1 MTPKTLLASEYGEM
15 KKLLRQIPSL
25 ILALL
30 ILSVVSMN
38 LLANKELLKT
48 DWIALDCGF
57 ALSWIPFL
65 IMDCICKVLGGKAA
79 FRVSLLAIIIN
90 LATFLIFRLISLT
103 PGMWGEY
110 YATGS
115 LQVNSALN
123 ATIGGSTW
131 IVLGS
136 AAAMAVSS
144 AANSITNVLMGTIA
158 RGNGYGSFAARSFT
172 STAIAQ
178 FIDNLTFASIVSI
191 PLFGWSWRQTLICS
205 LTCAA
210 FELIM
215 EIAFSGFGYRLAK
228 NWQEV

>member
-1 MTPKTLLASEYGEM
+1 MTPKTLLTSEYGEM

-115 LQVNSALN
+115 LQVNSAL
-123 ATIGGSTW
+123 TPPSE
-131 IVLGS
+131 
-136 AAAMAVSS
+136 
-144 AANSITNVLMGTIA
+144 
-158 RGNGYGSFAARSFT
+158 
-172 STAIAQ
+172 AQ
-178 FIDNLTFASIVSI
+178 H
-191 PLFGWSWRQTLICS
+191 G
-205 LTCAA
+205 
-210 FELIM
+210 
-215 EIAFSGFGYRLAK
+215 
-228 NWQEV
+228 